1 VLDQYVNLESL
12 SRDRGYQYKAL
23 SSKYN
28 HIADGFHLLQNYT
41 EMVNMFLKSELKNR
55 MHFKLAAEERATIKT
70 IDVQPIKSASPILEN
85 KIRFIK
91 DVRSAYQR
99 NESLRKTAEEFKL
112 DRKTVKKYVEMRN
125 IMA

>member
-1 VLDQYVNLESL
+1 
-12 SRDRGYQYKAL
+12 
-23 SSKYN
+23 
-28 HIADGFHLLQNYT
+28 
-41 EMVNMFLKSELKNR
+41 MVNMFLKSELKNR